1 MDAEPSVDQDQ
12 AASMP
17 AVSVLRPTQ
26 KLPEAAR
33 AAPDKISDER
43 LISGILEGDRNLA
56 GALYDQLRAP
66 IDSALRRILH
76 QPGPDFE
83 DHVQITFERLLR
95 SLAEGRFEGRSSL
108 TTWACAIASHV
119 ALDALRLR
127 QRERERTGVLPD
139 QDELACATRTDKRLE
154 SLRELRRIQG
164 ILLQMKP
171 DRAETLLLHDVLGH
185 TLTEIA
191 ELHQA
196 TESATQSRLH
206 RARLELKRRA
216 AQPIS
221 GRTV

>member
-1 MDAEPSVDQDQ
+1 MDAGPSVDQEQ
-12 AASMP
+12 AAPMP
-17 AVSVLRPTQ
+17 AVSAFRSTKKPLVPARPV
-26 KLPEAAR
+26 PE
-33 AAPDKISDER
+33 KVSDER
-43 LISGILEGDRNLA
+43 LISGILGGDRTLA

-66 IDSALRRILH
+66 VESALRRILH

-139 QDELACATRTDKRLE
+139 QDELGSGTRTDKRLE
-154 SLRELRRIQG
+154 SLRELRRVQS

-191 ELHQA
+191 ELHHA

-216 AQPIS
+216 AQPITRS
-221 GRTV
+221 FL